1 MKDKNTQTAKGKGF
15 AFALE
20 SFCSKN
26 KLVLWIVCSIILLGI
41 PLLGLSQYLIRVF
54 IMIGIYSLLGL
65 GLNLLTGYTGQ
76 VSLGHAGFFAIGA
89 YTFALLSIHFQM
101 NFILA
106 FIISAA
112 LTGLCGLL
120 LGLPTMRLSGSY
132 LTIVT
137 LGFGEIVKM
146 VLLNWSSVTNGPMG
160 IKNIP
165 KPQLFGHEL
174 TLANGGMYYT
184 MLVLILLVSL
194 LCVAIINSR
203 TGRAFIAI
211 KDDELAATMMG
222 IRTSRFK
229 ILSFVFSAGIAGLAG
244 AFYAPVIGYID
255 PNTFTF
261 DVSTLIIS
269 IVILGGMGTM
279 RGIYLGAAI
288 LIAFPEIARFLMD
301 WRFVVYGL
309 VLVVMMRFR
318 PQGLLGWKSQMP
330 YKLPKLTRTALESR
344 KVKNAPTAGNTSVG
358 FIQ

>member
-1 MKDKNTQTAKGKGF
+1 MKNIKNKPADTAKGKGF
-15 AFALE
+15 TFALE

-26 KLVLWIVCSIILLGI
+26 KLVLWIICSIVLLSI

-89 YTFALLSIHFQM
+89 YTSALLSIHLHL
-101 NFILA
+101 NFIPA
-106 FIISAA
+106 FLISAV

-165 KPQLFGHEL
+165 KPQLFGQEL
-174 TLANGGMYYT
+174 TLANGGMYYL

-194 LCVAIINSR
+194 LCVVIIHSR

-222 IRTSRFK
+222 IRTSHFK

-318 PQGLLGWKSQMP
+318 PQGLLGWQSQMP
-330 YKLPKLTRTALESR
+330 YKLPKLTRVALERREINNVS
-344 KVKNAPTAGNTSVG
+344 AGFT
-358 FIQ
+358 Q